1 MCRLAAALVLIVA
14 PSIAAAQQD
23 PFVGTFT
30 NGQITL
36 QLTRG
41 TGGYSGVARLQ
52 GQQFQITAQRSG
64 NTLNGSYSYQGQT
77 FPLSIAVQGEALIM
91 YVDGQAVELYR
102 QGARMAVPAQPSQ
115 PSQPSQPAQPSAG
128 ATPQAGQLSAQGQE
142 WAARLAG
149 KRLTQME
156 SYSSGSS
163 GGYSNKQV
171 WDLCRDGRFFF
182 YGESMVSVD
191 VGGAFGAAGGPE
203 RGGGQWRIIE
213 QGGLVGIE
221 LRWLGGRV
229 SQHTLDYQN
238 GQTYADGT
246 RVFVT
251 DANSSCY

>member
-36 QLTRG
+36 QLTG
-41 TGGYSGVARLQ
+41 GKGGYSGVARLQ

-102 QGARMAVPAQPSQ
+102 QSAGMAVPAQPSQ
-115 PSQPSQPAQPSAG
+115 LSGG

-142 WAARLAG
+142 WTAWLAG

-182 YGESMVSVD
+182 SGESMVSVD

-221 LRWLGGRV
+221 LRWADGQV
-229 SQHTLDYQN
+229 SQHALDYRN

-246 RVFVT
+246 RIFVT
-251 DANSSCY
+251 EDNSSCY